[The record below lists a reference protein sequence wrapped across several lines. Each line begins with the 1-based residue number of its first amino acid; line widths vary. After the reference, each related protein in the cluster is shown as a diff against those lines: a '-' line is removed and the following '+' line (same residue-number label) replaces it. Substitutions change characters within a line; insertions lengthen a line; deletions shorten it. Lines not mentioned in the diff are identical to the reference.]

1 MDKYYIPTLEEF
13 HVGFEYEVYVPQ
25 KDIWSKEIFYLN
37 TSHINLV
44 KYVNLQDVFTI
55 PIRVKYLD
63 EEDIESFGFVK
74 YNIKNI
80 TVYIRNNINL
90 YWFNDSY
97 LSIDKGDTQYF
108 RGNIKNKSELKRI
121 LTQIGYD

>member
-80 TVYIRNNINL
+80 TVYIRTNINL